1 MKAINLCISF
11 LLLAFFMSIT
21 GSVAAQSKKDF
32 FSSTDTKTTWLGLDF
47 SDLRIFGDS
56 EADVMAIRDQ
66 YFGSINDLVLTEP
79 DKYDVA
85 KAFRRSKLVYD
96 LTEITR
102 LNAEVDPDKLIV
114 MNSEAVMKVTPER
127 VQELVNA
134 YQLTES
140 TGYGIVFIME
150 GFNKSK
156 KKATMFVTIIDMA
169 SKKVL
174 LTKRMEGDA
183 AGFGYRNYWARTVND
198 VMNSI
203 SQSAYNKWKS
213 ESN

>member
-1 MKAINLCISF
+1 MKQLKVCRSF
-11 LLLAFFMSIT
+11 LLLSFVLVMT
-21 GSVAAQSKKDF
+21 GSATAQSKKDF
-32 FSSTDTKTTWLGLDF
+32 FASPDKKTTWLGLDF
-47 SDLRIFGDS
+47 SDLRIFGDT
-56 EADVMAIRDQ
+56 EANVQAIKDQ

-85 KAFRRSKLVYD
+85 KAFKRTKLVYD
-96 LTEITR
+96 LTAVTKR
-102 LNAEVDPDKLIV
+102 NAEVDSNKLIV
-114 MNSEAVMKVTPER
+114 MNSEEVMKVTPER

-156 KKATMFVTIIDMA
+156 KEATMYVTIIDMG

-174 LTKRMEGDA
+174 LTKRMAGDA
-183 AGFGYRNYWARTVND
+183 AGFGYRNYWARTVYEVLKDIN
-198 VMNSI
+198 
-203 SQSAYNKWKS
+203 QSAYNKWKS
-213 ESN
+213 ETN